1 MTPTTQSKAQLKTQ
15 VVPSSLFVYY
25 VKNAIW
31 LLVKHVK
38 FLCGGNSNNNNSN
51 TNKEHLL
58 CFWIWKNLYDMMRR
72 GRRRGCG
79 TYTITS
85 SLQATVHTFM
95 ISCVWSFSGDVKT
108 LAINVCLSPS
118 LPSPCHCNVVLLL
131 LSFVRLEYAA
141 SPSGILCIILIF
153 VKLSTRPV
161 FMRHSHRWLHTPPKS
176 NGPKT
181 RCGHDKVFRQGLIR
195 LQIYE
200 LLMWRNSWAAVE
212 KNFQEIKENR
222 GSLWV

>member
-1 MTPTTQSKAQLKTQ
+1 MWRQQQQQQQHEQGTSFMFLDLEEFIWHDEAWSSAWLWYLHYNQFPTGNS
-15 VVPSSLFVYY
+15 PYFYD
-25 VKNAIW
+25 
-31 LLVKHVK
+31 
-38 FLCGGNSNNNNSN
+38 FLCLIFFWRCENSCHKCLSV
-51 TNKEHLL
+51 
-58 CFWIWKNLYDMMRR
+58 
-72 GRRRGCG
+72 
-79 TYTITS
+79 
-85 SLQATVHTFM
+85 SLTP
-95 ISCVWSFSGDVKT
+95 
-108 LAINVCLSPS
+108 SPS
-118 LPSPCHCNVVLLL
+118 LCNVVVLLL

-200 LLMWRNSWAAVE
+200 LLRETNSWAAVE
-212 KNFQEIKENR
+212 KNFLEVK
-222 GSLWV
+222 GSEG